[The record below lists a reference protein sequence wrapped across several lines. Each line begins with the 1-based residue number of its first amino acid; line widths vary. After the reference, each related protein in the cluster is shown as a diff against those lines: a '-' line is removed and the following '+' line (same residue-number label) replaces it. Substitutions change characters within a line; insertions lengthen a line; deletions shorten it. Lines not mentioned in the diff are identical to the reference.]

1 MGPKPGQKLTDKP
14 KDYMLRV
21 RLDAE
26 TVDMLDECAN
36 ALKLD
41 RSKVVRLGIQKVKDA
56 LGKSK

>member
-26 TVDMLDECAN
+26 TKAALDECAKQ
-36 ALKLD
+36 LDLD
-41 RSKVVRLGIQKVKDA
+41 RSKVVRKGIQMVKQSM
-56 LGKSK
+56 KK